1 MSNNTNLTLKIDNI
15 SHKFGKFEIINNLS
29 FEVLSNEIVCLL
41 GPSGSGKS
49 TILRIIAG
57 LEKLQKGNINLNN
70 KIISTNDF
78 DYIQPEDREIG
89 FVFQD
94 LALFP
99 HLNVEDNINYG
110 LNKINKEIK
119 KQVYKSLVNK
129 IGIQH
134 LEKKYPHELSGGEQ
148 QRVALARALAP
159 NPKIMLLDEPFSDL
173 DTRLREK
180 IREETISIL
189 KSNNTP
195 VLLVTHDPNEAML
208 VSDKIIIINNKKK
221 IQEGSSEDIYFKP
234 KNKFVASFFSDINI
248 FPGLV
253 DESKVNF
260 LLGDVKINKNYSQKE
275 VEVVIRT
282 EGVKINNIKDESI
295 FNVEGEISSVKNV
308 GNFQYVNIIINGYP
322 DLISAKL
329 TDRLNIVK
337 NSKVWVGFDPR
348 FTFIFEKEKL

>member
-1 MSNNTNLTLKIDNI
+1 MSNNSNPILKIDNI

-29 FEVLSNEIVCLL
+29 LEVLPNEIICLL

-57 LEKLQKGNINLNN
+57 LEKLQKGKIYLNN

-119 KQVYKSLVNK
+119 KQVYNSLVNK

-134 LEKKYPHELSGGEQ
+134 LGKKYPHELSGGEQ

-159 NPKIMLLDEPFSDL
+159 NPKLMLLD
-173 DTRLREK
+173 
-180 IREETISIL
+180 
-189 KSNNTP
+189 N
-195 VLLVTHDPNEAML
+195 H
-208 VSDKIIIINNKKK
+208 
-221 IQEGSSEDIYFKP
+221 
-234 KNKFVASFFSDINI
+234 
-248 FPGLV
+248 
-253 DESKVNF
+253 F
-260 LLGDVKINKNYSQKE
+260 LI
-275 VEVVIRT
+275 
-282 EGVKINNIKDESI
+282 
-295 FNVEGEISSVKNV
+295 
-308 GNFQYVNIIINGYP
+308 
-322 DLISAKL
+322 
-329 TDRLNIVK
+329 
-337 NSKVWVGFDPR
+337 
-348 FTFIFEKEKL
+348 

>member
-1 MSNNTNLTLKIDNI
+1 MSNNSNPILKIDNI

-29 FEVLSNEIVCLL
+29 LEVLPNEIICLL

-57 LEKLQKGNINLNN
+57 LEKLQKGKIYLNN

-119 KQVYKSLVNK
+119 KQVYNSLVNK

-134 LEKKYPHELSGGEQ
+134 LGKKYPHELSGGEQ

-159 NPKIMLLDEPFSDL
+159 NPKLMLLDEPFSDL

-208 VSDKIIIINNKKK
+208 VSDKIIIINNKQK

-248 FPGLV
+248 FSGLV
-253 DESKVNF
+253 NESKVNF
-260 LLGDVKINKNYSQKE
+260 LLGGVNINKNYSQKE

-308 GNFQYVNIIINGYP
+308 GIYQYVNIKINGHPY
-322 DLISAKL
+322 LISAKL

-348 FTFIFEKEKL
+348 FAFIFEKEKL